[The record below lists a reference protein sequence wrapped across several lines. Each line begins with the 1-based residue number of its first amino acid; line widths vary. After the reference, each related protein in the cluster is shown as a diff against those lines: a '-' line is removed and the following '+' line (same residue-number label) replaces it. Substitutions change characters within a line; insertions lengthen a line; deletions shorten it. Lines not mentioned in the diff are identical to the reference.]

1 MGKALIFLHV
11 KTIVKELHATATIIV
26 VTAAAKMI
34 NVKIVL
40 HGPTGGPTDDTPLLS
55 ETVIIIIAVSA
66 MVFVVSIIVASL
78 CCCRSRKTNI
88 VVGQWNTLQNYA
100 DMPENEPKAFM

>member
-1 MGKALIFLHV
+1 MNQSNQENAQSLKLVYRVRNIAVGKALIFLHV
-11 KTIVKELHATATIIV
+11 KTIVKELDATATIIV

-78 CCCRSRKTNI
+78 Y
-88 VVGQWNTLQNYA
+88 VVA
-100 DMPENEPKAFM
+100 EAEKRIS